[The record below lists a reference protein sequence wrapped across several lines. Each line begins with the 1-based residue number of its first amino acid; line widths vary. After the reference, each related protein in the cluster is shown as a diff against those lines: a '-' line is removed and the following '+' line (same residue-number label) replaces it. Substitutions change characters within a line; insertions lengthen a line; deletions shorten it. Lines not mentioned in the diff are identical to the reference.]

1 MLVHKKLETL
11 IIWQIHDTILHNLEL
26 IASKGSFLS
35 SPHHISNT
43 ASIIDF
49 SIVYVCLSVVMVFLQ
64 VTDKF
69 MNSPLQILLKEEEI
83 ALDGI
88 LQFHVSVQ
96 REDHKFS
103 TLCDIYEVPV
113 YIT

>member
-1 MLVHKKLETL
+1 
-11 IIWQIHDTILHNLEL
+11 
-26 IASKGSFLS
+26 
-35 SPHHISNT
+35 
-43 ASIIDF
+43 
-49 SIVYVCLSVVMVFLQ
+49 MVFLQ

-113 YIT
+113 YIILSHNCQSTNSPDKQLCILQHFLCTDDLHLTVNYILQLTKEGM

>member
-1 MLVHKKLETL
+1 
-11 IIWQIHDTILHNLEL
+11 
-26 IASKGSFLS
+26 
-35 SPHHISNT
+35 
-43 ASIIDF
+43 
-49 SIVYVCLSVVMVFLQ
+49 MVFLQ

-88 LQFHVSVQ
+88 LQFHVIVQ
-96 REDHKFS
+96 REEQKFS